1 MSNTKKVLIASEESC
16 SGSKSDSADDF
27 FKDLLVEEM
36 IHPGLIL
43 KDDYLLLIKIG
54 YGNNAGVWMTYQLS
68 TKAYLAIKI
77 QDYECYDDGCREV
90 KIIKKINEW
99 SKNNKSAKNQS
110 KGAFDTNCIK
120 MLDFFEYQA
129 PPNYKFVCSVYE
141 LYAGSIHMLI
151 ASGKYK
157 YGLPIP
163 VVKNI
168 CKQLLRAVS
177 FLHLKAEI
185 IHTDIKP
192 ENILFKG
199 TPKSHTKVIDIFTN
213 SLFPAKYETL
223 KLKYASNQTKFVQE
237 RDHLA
242 MESVSEL
249 QFIKETFENHVD
261 ETDSNNDSDG
271 SIIEGEDDFNEDEDD
286 ENESES
292 SSESESRGS
301 GSTSEEPINTR
312 KQSVPDY
319 ISFMQNRKTE
329 SIDHL
334 YDFETV
340 LNNRENSTDK
350 ASVIDDTYVNN
361 CKIVLTDF
369 GNSYFYKRRTEHE
382 IQDRIYRSPEV
393 ILDFKYSYAADM
405 WSVGCVVFELL
416 TGFPL
421 FNVLTEPLTKD
432 IHHLYLMEKLLGPMP
447 LVMKK
452 KSKRSKFLFDSRKN
466 YHIKN
471 LEKIS
476 RMSIYNILVKQH
488 LFSETH
494 ARSIADFLSTVLQYN
509 PQKRITADEMIK
521 HQWLNSTD

>member
-1 MSNTKKVLIASEESC
+1 MPC
-16 SGSKSDSADDF
+16 
-27 FKDLLVEEM
+27 
-36 IHPGLIL
+36 
-43 KDDYLLLIKIG
+43 
-54 YGNNAGVWMTYQLS
+54 VWMTYQLS
-68 TKAYLAIKI
+68 TKAFLAIKI
-77 QDYECYDDGCREV
+77 QDYECYDDGCREI

-99 SKNNKSAKNQS
+99 SKNNKPTKNQNQNQNQS
-110 KGAFDTNCIK
+110 KGTFDTNCIK
-120 MLDFFEYQA
+120 MLDFFEFQA
-129 PPNYKFVCSVYE
+129 PPMYKFVCSVYE

-157 YGLPIP
+157 YGLPVP

-199 TPKSHTKVIDIFTN
+199 TPKSHIKVIDIFN
-213 SLFPAKYETL
+213 SSLFPAKYETL

-237 RDHLA
+237 RDYLA
-242 MESVSEL
+242 LESVKEL
-249 QFIKETFENHVD
+249 QFIKETFENHID
-261 ETDSNNDSDG
+261 ETDSDNNSDG
-271 SIIEGEDDFNEDEDD
+271 SIIEGEDDFNEDED
-286 ENESES
+286 ENENENKSESES
-292 SSESESRGS
+292 SESSES

-334 YDFETV
+334 YDYETV
-340 LNNRENSTDK
+340 FNNRENSTDK
-350 ASVIDDTYVNN
+350 TSVIDDIHVNN

-369 GNSYFYKRRTEHE
+369 GNSYFYKRRTENE

-405 WSVGCVVFELL
+405 WSVGCVIFELL

-432 IHHLYLMEKLLGPMP
+432 IHHLFLMEKLLGPIP

-452 KSKRSKFLFDSRKN
+452 KSKRSKFLFDSKKN
-466 YHIKN
+466 FHIKN
-471 LEKIS
+471 LEKIT
-476 RMSIYNILVKQH
+476 RTSIYNILVKQH
-488 LFSETH
+488 LFSETQ

>member
-1 MSNTKKVLIASEESC
+1 MANIKKVPIVSEESR
-16 SGSKSDSADDF
+16 SGSTSDSVEDLF
-27 FKDLLVEEM
+27 NELLVEEI

-43 KDDYLLLIKIG
+43 KDEYLLLIKIG

-68 TKAYLAIKI
+68 TKSFLAIKI
-77 QDYECYDDGCREV
+77 QDYECYDDGCREI

-99 SKNNKSAKNQS
+99 SKGNKSV
-110 KGAFDTNCIK
+110 DTHCIK
-120 MLDFFEYQA
+120 MLDFFVFEA
-129 PPNYKFVCSVYE
+129 SPKLRFVCSVYE

-168 CKQLLRAVS
+168 SKQLLRAVA
-177 FLHLKAEI
+177 FLHSNKAEI

-199 TPKSHTKVIDIFTN
+199 TPKSHLKVVDIFN
-213 SLFPAKYETL
+213 GSEFQKKYEQL
-223 KLKYASNQTKFVQE
+223 KIKYAQNQNKFIQE

-242 MESVSEL
+242 LESVNEL
-249 QFIKETFENHVD
+249 QFINETFENHID
-261 ETDSNNDSDG
+261 ETDSDDDSDG
-271 SIIEGEDDFNEDEDD
+271 SIIEGEDDFNESDESDD
-286 ENESES
+286 TSDNESDESDESDESES
-292 SSESESRGS
+292 S

-319 ISFMQNRKTE
+319 VSFMQYKKTE

-350 ASVIDDTYVNN
+350 TSVIDDTYVNN
-361 CKIVLTDF
+361 CKIILTDF

-405 WSVGCVVFELL
+405 WSVGCVIFELL

-421 FNVLTEPLTKD
+421 FNVLTEPLNKD
-432 IHHLYLMEKLLGPMP
+432 IHHLFLMEKFLGPMP

-471 LEKIS
+471 LDKIN
-476 RMSIYNILVKQH
+476 RMSIYNILIKQH

-494 ARSIADFLSTVLQYN
+494 AKSIAEFLSTVLQYN
-509 PQKRITADEMIK
+509 PQKRATAEEMIK
-521 HQWLNSTD
+521 HPWLNSTD